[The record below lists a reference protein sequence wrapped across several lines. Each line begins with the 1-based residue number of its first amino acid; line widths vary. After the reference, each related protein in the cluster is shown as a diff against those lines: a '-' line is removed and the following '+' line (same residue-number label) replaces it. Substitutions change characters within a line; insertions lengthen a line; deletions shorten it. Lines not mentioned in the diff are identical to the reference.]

1 MTTQSVSFFYGEVH
15 LFAPGGQTRLAR
27 TVSLV
32 RRTVSPDRAE
42 ITEEVLQPS
51 RAKGGTPP
59 EFTVRLTRQ
68 NGSTVFDATDEGKTF
83 TGTMTFDEGAEWNW
97 DSWSYDFR
105 LSADGGGMRGKG
117 RLNAKGIQTV
127 KTLTDAEGKP
137 SILLREDLETIS
149 AERYE
154 ELRVKIRA
162 GR

>member
-1 MTTQSVSFFYGEVH
+1 MTTESVSFFYGEVH

-68 NGSTVFDATDEGKTF
+68 NGSTVFDATDGGKTF
-83 TGTMTFDEGAEWNW
+83 SGTMAFDAGTEWNW

-105 LSADGGGMRGKG
+105 LADGGGMHGKG
-117 RLNAKGIQTV
+117 RLNGKGIQTV
-127 KTLTDAEGKP
+127 KTLTDPEGKP

-154 ELRVKIRA
+154 ELREKIRT